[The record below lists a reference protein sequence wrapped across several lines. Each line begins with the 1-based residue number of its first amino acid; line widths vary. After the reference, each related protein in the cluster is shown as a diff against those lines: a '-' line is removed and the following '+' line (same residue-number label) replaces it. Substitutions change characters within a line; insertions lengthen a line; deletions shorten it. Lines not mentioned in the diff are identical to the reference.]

1 MEVIIATNPLKGKCF
16 TCLETTISL
25 TPSESSLKALSALG
39 LFGKVVAPMNV
50 DENAMVDFAAKLGKK
65 RSQLWLWR
73 TMKGSLIAL
82 NSGLKLWKTEIRFY
96 RMVHGASVGTL
107 SLAGKVVKVDLEDDK
122 PFTWSKVLRVRVDI
136 DFEKP
141 LVSGCFFD
149 LANEMTNHFLCSV
162 FGFLLLQLMEMF
174 FSGLNSDTD
183 RGVQA
188 RSQGNKARAPL
199 PSRAVDGNGGDRS
212 KPPGPSNAR
221 RFRNPLKTTS
231 RPIDATGSEGDKG
244 HVFGEKFST
253 TKPVLALEGR
263 NASILET
270 GLNLEKEALNGVG
283 GWPIDIGPS
292 TLVGPAVGSSD
303 VMGPHGLNCLPSA
316 IVNGGGGPLQ
326 THKNSNLSGVV
337 DKAHSTTMLDQ
348 KESNEAKNNKLNKS
362 AGLGATKIGTDPQ
375 TEKINDAIGV
385 RLDEL
390 TKISDAIQKMHNSTK
405 CYFEKVKAMANVKE
419 KNDSTAENQ
428 VDVKK
433 LEQDDKDN
441 GEQVKKNVVEE
452 KKLEH
457 DDKDNGEQVKQNTN
471 EDVKPKTMEEEG
483 K

>member
-25 TPSESSLKALSALG
+25 IPSESSLKALPALG

-50 DENAMVDFAAKLGKK
+50 DENAMVDFAAKTWKKKVSVVAMEDHERISNCFEFGFEAVEDKDKVLQNGPWCFCGYTIVLKEWSPKTVGPVVFKWLRIWMQIHNLPHEYFSCANGNLLG
-65 RSQLWLWR
+65 
-73 TMKGSLIAL
+73 
-82 NSGLKLWKTEIRFY
+82 
-96 RMVHGASVGTL
+96 

-122 PFTWSKVLRVRVDI
+122 PFTWSKVLRVLVDI

-149 LANEMTNHFLCSV
+149 LANGVKQWLQFKFEKVGIFCYKCGILGHRRRGCSLSSPV
-162 FGFLLLQLMEMF
+162 MI
-174 FSGLNSDTD
+174 SDTD

-188 RSQGNKARAPL
+188 RSQGNKVRAPL

-283 GWPIDIGPS
+283 GGPIDIGPS

-326 THKNSNLSGVV
+326 THKDSNLSGVV

-348 KESNEAKNNKLNKS
+348 KESNEAINNKLNKS
-362 AGLGATKIGTDPQ
+362 AGLGAVQ
-375 TEKINDAIGV
+375 
-385 RLDEL
+385 
-390 TKISDAIQKMHNSTK
+390 NS
-405 CYFEKVKAMANVKE
+405 
-419 KNDSTAENQ
+419 
-428 VDVKK
+428 
-433 LEQDDKDN
+433 
-441 GEQVKKNVVEE
+441 EE
-452 KKLEH
+452 KRALAHFFEAQENLFYDLKH
-457 DDKDNGEQVKQNTN
+457 FGELDLKESLKALHRCVLDLINYTGSTR
-471 EDVKPKTMEEEG
+471 V
-483 K
+483 